1 MSRTQQRCVADAVV
15 FDAGAG
21 EWRAHWSLDTKA
33 IGGRFLFVSCDR
45 SGLEEHGDLMM
56 CLKPVFIPIHPRMA
70 GREADGEVRCN
81 DL

>member
-1 MSRTQQRCVADAVV
+1 
-15 FDAGAG
+15 
-21 EWRAHWSLDTKA
+21 
-33 IGGRFLFVSCDR
+33 
-45 SGLEEHGDLMM
+45 MM